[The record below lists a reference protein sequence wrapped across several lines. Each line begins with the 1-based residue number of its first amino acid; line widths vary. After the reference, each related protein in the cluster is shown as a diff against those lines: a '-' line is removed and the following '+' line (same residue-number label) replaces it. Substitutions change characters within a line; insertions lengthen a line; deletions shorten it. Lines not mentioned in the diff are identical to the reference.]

1 MAEDHPSHIGEYEI
15 VRRLGSGIMG
25 DVFMASGGTN
35 VYYAVKVVK
44 TRVAQRLGSA
54 QLFVKE
60 IVSDN
65 ILQWRSIE
73 ESEKGIVFVSDY
85 LEVKPATRRTLRT
98 VLSDE
103 ILEMY
108 AVLADNV
115 AVLHGHDVLHGNIK
129 TSNILVRRPSPRE
142 VMGILSDCGIG
153 YVYNSTD
160 WDEDMVRN
168 GFAYMAPEK
177 IKELLNPEQTMGQV
191 GPAADIYSLTASLVE
206 SLSGREIYRE
216 ASTPEEMIKLKG
228 EKKFRL
234 LNVNHPVKHVEI
246 KALNELIAN
255 NLETDAGKRVPSMK
269 EFAERLRACKVEKE
283 ELVGAL

>member
-65 ILQWRSIE
+65 ILQCRSIE

-103 ILEMY
+103 ILEIHNLL
-108 AVLADNV
+108 AQRGPVVLRHTG
-115 AVLHGHDVLHGNIK
+115 LHASAKASHTRGP
-129 TSNILVRRPSPRE
+129 RPSARE
-142 VMGILSDCGIG
+142 VMRSRSDCGIG
-153 YVYNSTD
+153 YV
-160 WDEDMVRN
+160 
-168 GFAYMAPEK
+168 
-177 IKELLNPEQTMGQV
+177 
-191 GPAADIYSLTASLVE
+191 
-206 SLSGREIYRE
+206 
-216 ASTPEEMIKLKG
+216 
-228 EKKFRL
+228 
-234 LNVNHPVKHVEI
+234 
-246 KALNELIAN
+246 
-255 NLETDAGKRVPSMK
+255 
-269 EFAERLRACKVEKE
+269 
-283 ELVGAL
+283 